1 MLFTL
6 RADMVAKVE
15 EEYVDPEPK
24 QAILPPPANSKFLQD
39 KHNNMC
45 VA

>member
-1 MLFTL
+1 MAFTL
-6 RADMVAKVE
+6 LAYVVAKVE
-15 EEYVDPEPK
+15 KEYVDPEPE
-24 QAILPPPANSKFLQD
+24 QAILAPPANSKFLQD